1 MKALVGIDLTCPTSA
16 LNIKTVMSNLS
27 NPWRIKNARDK
38 AYELLEEG
46 RLTPEY
52 LAQMC
57 LQYMS
62 TDDIEDMLLSNDII
76 EEEEVTE

>member
-1 MKALVGIDLTCPTSA
+1 
-16 LNIKTVMSNLS
+16 MSNLS

-76 EEEEVTE
+76 DEEETEQD

>member
-1 MKALVGIDLTCPTSA
+1 MN
-16 LNIKTVMSNLS
+16 NI
-27 NPWRIKNARDK
+27 WRVKNTRDK

-46 RLTPEY
+46 LVSPQAMAE
-52 LAQMC
+52 MC

-76 EEEEVTE
+76 EQDEVDQD

>member
-1 MKALVGIDLTCPTSA
+1 LTCPTINPI
-16 LNIKTVMSNLS
+16 LNPVM
-27 NPWRIKNARDK
+27 NPWKIKNARDK

-46 RLTPEY
+46 MVNPQAMAE
-52 LAQMC
+52 MC

-76 EEEEVTE
+76 DEEEVTE